1 VIEKQIT
8 YKNRFNPNEE
18 ITDTYWFNLD
28 PSEIATLKAAHK
40 QDIAAY
46 FRRIYNA
53 DTTEE
58 LVKFYREL
66 IELGVGL
73 RVGNRLDKSPEV
85 RRDFVETGAYDA
97 LFMELI
103 MSPDQGVG
111 WINQMFP
118 QDLIERYDTPKT
130 ADDYSDDELMGMTN
144 AEFDRVAGPKKNRSK
159 RMVMIA
165 MRRKEMNKERH
176 HLRLTKS

>member
-1 VIEKQIT
+1 MIEKQIT
-8 YKNRFNPNEE
+8 YKNRFDPSEE
-18 ITDTYWFNLD
+18 ITETYWFD
-28 PSEIATLKAAHK
+28 VSPSEIASLKVTHK
-40 QDIAAY
+40 QDIPAY
-46 FRRIYNA
+46 FRRIQNA
-53 DTTEE
+53 GSTEE

-118 QDLIERYDTPKT
+118 QDLIEQYAEKKG
-130 ADDYSDDELMGMTN
+130 DDYSDDELMSMTN

-165 MRRKEMNKERH
+165 MKRKELNRERH
-176 HLRLTKS
+176 LKLTKS